1 MLYEDPSKDDFA
13 PTMKED
19 EKPNLR
25 DYQDKESKKDNRNN
39 RCSEC
44 NKEFSSTEELTTH
57 YRRQHPEAL

>member
-1 MLYEDPSKDDFA
+1 
-13 PTMKED
+13 MKED

-44 NKEFSSTEELTTH
+44 NKEFSSAEELTTH
-57 YRRQHPEAL
+57 YRQQHPEAL

>member
-1 MLYEDPSKDDFA
+1 MLNEDTSKDDFA

-19 EKPNLR
+19 ERPNLR
-25 DYQDKESKKDNRNN
+25 DYQDKDSKKDNRNN

-44 NKEFSSTEELTTH
+44 GNEFSSAEELTSH